1 MLDRQAI
8 KNAWSGYFN
17 GYDKGYWITLNSRW
31 KVSSIADPRVR
42 NQFLNLEPH
51 VQKFV
56 HKLNKH
62 CYGRSYMRE
71 EKSKLKVLAAYE
83 VGKVDGLIHCH
94 IIAAHDG
101 STDRTTDEINLFSK
115 LKWNQIHG
123 AWGRDQF
130 VDVDAVDDVND
141 RLWYVA
147 KQTQQL
153 QRLIGESNIAIY

>member
-1 MLDRQAI
+1 MLDRQTI

-17 GYDKGYWITLNSRW
+17 GCDKGYWITLNSRW
-31 KVSSIADPRVR
+31 KVSSITDPRVR

-62 CYGRSYMRE
+62 CYGRSYLRE

-83 VGKVDGLIHCH
+83 VGQADGLIHCH

-130 VDVDAVDDVND
+130 VNVAAVDDVND
-141 RLWYVA
+141 RLWYVT